1 MDSEGLAITSVDPIV
16 RMFSLV
22 EILDKKSAVT
32 DSRLTVQYPVLD
44 EVIVTVYCLVVQ
56 EWVVQVRSAQVK
68 IVQV

>member
-1 MDSEGLAITSVDPIV
+1 VDSEGLAITSVDPIV

-56 EWVVQVRSAQVK
+56 E
-68 IVQV
+68 